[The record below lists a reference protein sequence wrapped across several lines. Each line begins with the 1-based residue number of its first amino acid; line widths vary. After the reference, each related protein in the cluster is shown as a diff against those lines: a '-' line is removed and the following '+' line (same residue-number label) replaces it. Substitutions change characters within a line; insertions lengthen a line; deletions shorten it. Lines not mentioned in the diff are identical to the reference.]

1 MVVRANA
8 TVRTISTMKNT
19 VKTLPMTTM
28 QIAIAVHAPP
38 KVMEPD
44 A

>member
-19 VKTLPMTTM
+19 VKTLPMTTV
-28 QIAIAVHAPP
+28 QIDIAVNAPP
-38 KVMEPD
+38 EVMETD